1 VRRPEVPAWSPTRRD
16 VIALVA
22 GAVVFSSQ
30 ARAADPYPSRLIKL
44 VVPFPAGSAT
54 DVEARFLAEKVGVL
68 LNQKF
73 IVENKAGANGNIGA
87 ADVARATPDGYT
99 LYLATNSTHSANVHL
114 YNKMPFDPVAD
125 FTPIARLTRNPLVMV
140 VSKDFPARSLAEFI
154 AYAKANPGKLSYGTG
169 NTGSMAAAQ
178 LVKSMANIDAVRVS
192 YPGTPQAITDL
203 LGGRIEFVITDV
215 AVTRDFINQGGL
227 RALGVTTSTRVA
239 SLPEVAPLAEVGLPG
254 YDFAAWSGLFAPK
267 GLPNEIVQVL
277 NKAFVAAMAT
287 PEARKFFA
295 DIGLEPDTS
304 TPEGLAEHV
313 GRQTE
318 LWGRI
323 IKESGLEKI

>member
-1 VRRPEVPAWSPTRRD
+1 MNGWRAQWPLTRRT
-16 VIALVA
+16 ALFLLTA
-22 GAVVFSSQ
+22 AAVQSPLV
-30 ARAADPYPSRLIKL
+30 RAADSYPIRLIRL

-54 DVEARFLAEKVGVL
+54 DVEARFLVEKVGAL
-68 LNQKF
+68 LNAKF
-73 IVENKAGANGNIGA
+73 IVENKPGANGNIGA
-87 ADVARATPDGYT
+87 ADVARALADGYT

-114 YNKMPFDPVAD
+114 YNSMPFDPVAD

-140 VSKDFPARSLAEFI
+140 VSKDFPAKNLKEFV

-215 AVTRDFINQGGL
+215 AVTRDFINQGSL
-227 RALGVTTSTRVA
+227 RALGVTTAKRVA
-239 SLPEVAPLAEVGLPG
+239 SLPDVAPLAELGLPG
-254 YDFAAWSGLFAPK
+254 YDFAAWSGLFGPR
-267 GLPNEIVQVL
+267 GTPDEVVQVL
-277 NKAFVAAMAT
+277 NRAFVEVMATSEAKAF
-287 PEARKFFA
+287 FA
-295 DIGLEPDTS
+295 NIGLEPDTS
-304 TPEGLAEHV
+304 TPGGLAEHV
-313 GRQTE
+313 KAQTE

>member
-1 VRRPEVPAWSPTRRD
+1 
-16 VIALVA
+16 
-22 GAVVFSSQ
+22 
-30 ARAADPYPSRLIKL
+30 
-44 VVPFPAGSAT
+44 
-54 DVEARFLAEKVGVL
+54 
-68 LNQKF
+68 
-73 IVENKAGANGNIGA
+73 
-87 ADVARATPDGYT
+87 
-99 LYLATNSTHSANVHL
+99 
-114 YNKMPFDPVAD
+114 
-125 FTPIARLTRNPLVMV
+125 
-140 VSKDFPARSLAEFI
+140 
-154 AYAKANPGKLSYGTG
+154 
-169 NTGSMAAAQ
+169 
-178 LVKSMANIDAVRVS
+178 
-192 YPGTPQAITDL
+192 
-203 LGGRIEFVITDV
+203 
-215 AVTRDFINQGGL
+215 
-227 RALGVTTSTRVA
+227 VTTSTRVA

-277 NKAFVAAMAT
+277 NKAFVTAMAT